1 MLTPTALLA
10 LLLLIGF
17 LAQWLAWR
25 VQLPAILFLLLAGL
39 LLGPVSGLLNPD
51 KLFGKLLFPLVSL
64 AIAVVLFEGSL
75 GLRWRELRGLG
86 HAVRR
91 LVTYG
96 ALITVILLAIA
107 SHWIAGLSWELA
119 LLFGTLVSVT
129 GPTVVVPML
138 RSVRPTERV
147 ATLLR
152 WEGIVIDPIGALA
165 AVLVFEAAVIHAQGH
180 ALTLFAY
187 TLLAAG
193 GIGIGIAL
201 VFGWLL
207 HYHWIPDYLR
217 SYAALT
223 AVTVAFVL
231 SSAFAHE
238 SGLLAVTLMG
248 ITLGN
253 WKGLHLEDIL
263 DFKESLS
270 TLLISMLFIVLA
282 ARLPWP
288 IPIGW
293 LLAGLGILLV
303 AQFVVR
309 PLSVWVATLGSS
321 LSWRERLL
329 AGWIAPRGIVA
340 AAISALFALRLQKLG
355 ISGADLL
362 VPLVFIMIVG
372 TVALQSATAR
382 WLAQRLGVQAPPANG
397 VLILGSGEMAQV
409 LAGAFKAAGLPVI
422 VADDNWEGLSKVRML
437 GLRTYFGNPTSQHAE
452 RHLDLDGI
460 GILMALSTQR
470 ERNALACLHFTR
482 RFGRNR
488 IFLMRQGHGHEERNR
503 TSRGHLHGSLQGNL
517 LVGMSFGQ
525 ADFVARLRCGWR
537 VKSTRLSE
545 NFKTDDWLGQF
556 SSPPLPLFAL
566 GQGGRLRAASNGRTL
581 TPRAG
586 ETLIALVPPESVTA
600 PVNQA

>member
-1 MLTPTALLA
+1 MLTPIALLA

-39 LLGPVSGLLNPD
+39 VLGPVSGVLNPNE
-51 KLFGKLLFPLVSL
+51 LFGKLLFPLVSL

-75 GLRWRELRGLG
+75 GLNWHELRGLG
-86 HAVRR
+86 HTVRR

-96 ALITVILLAIA
+96 TLITVILLAMA
-107 SHWIAGLSWELA
+107 AHWIAGLGWEIA
-119 LLFGTLVSVT
+119 LLFGALVSVT
-129 GPTVVVPML
+129 GPTVVAPML

-152 WEGIVIDPIGALA
+152 WEGIVIDPLGALV

-180 ALTLFAY
+180 ALTLLGY
-187 TLLAAG
+187 TLLAG
-193 GIGIGIAL
+193 GLIGVGIAL
-201 VFGWLL
+201 MLGWLL
-207 HYHWIPDYLR
+207 HHHRIPDYLR
-217 SYAALT
+217 SYAVLT
-223 AVTVAFVL
+223 AVTVVFVL
-231 SSAFAHE
+231 SNTFAHE

-288 IPIGW
+288 MPIDW

-303 AQFVVR
+303 AQFIVR
-309 PLSVWVATLGSS
+309 PLAVWVATLGSS

-355 ISGADLL
+355 VNGADLL

-382 WLAQRLGVQAPPANG
+382 PLARRLGVQAPQANG
-397 VLILGSGEMAQV
+397 VLILGSSEVARA
-409 LAGAFKAAGLPVI
+409 LAAAFKAVDLPVI
-422 VADDNWEGLSKVRML
+422 MADADWDGLSKARMQ

-452 RHLDLDGI
+452 RHLNLDGI
-460 GILMALSTQR
+460 GILVALSSER
-470 ERNALACLHFTR
+470 ERNALACLYFAR
-482 RFGRNR
+482 RFGRDR
-488 IFLMRQGHGHEERNR
+488 VFLMRQGHGHKERNQ
-503 TSRGHLHGSLQGNL
+503 TSRGHLTRSLQGNL
-517 LVGMSFGQ
+517 LVGMDFGQ
-525 ADFVARLRCGWR
+525 ADFEARLHNGWR
-537 VKSTRLSE
+537 VKLTRLSE
-545 NFKTDDWLGQF
+545 SFDADAWLGQF
-556 SSPPLPLFAL
+556 PSPPLPLFTL
-566 GQGGRLRAASNGRTL
+566 SQSRRLRAAMNGRSL
-581 TPRAG
+581 LLKAG
-586 ETLIALVPPESVTA
+586 ETLIALVPPAPITA
-600 PVNQA
+600 PVDQA